1 MSTHCRKFILPVFSL
16 LFIASTYAGEL
27 TSRMELTLDR
37 VLHGGPPVYT
47 DDFVLADAVPEHVRR
62 FTEFSGDVSGRY
74 IGALATVAQFSGKK
88 FSELDQVVAKI
99 LKLQKEDGHFGDPFS
114 TNEVTKSDMAIMWGN
129 GRLLI
134 GLLEYYRL
142 NPSPAVLACARR
154 LGDYFV
160 KVGPRYNDPA
170 IVQKFS
176 GDQVAVGYICWTQI
190 IEGLMELNRITHDEK
205 YLKLS
210 GEITRNTHRHP
221 KQHSHGFACALRGIL
236 ELYRVTHDEQWL
248 KKVEAEWDGIIDS
261 GNLLPQGALP
271 EIFKPLIARDEGCA
285 EADWVRLNLGLWAE
299 TRNLRYLDSA
309 ELSLFNEFFFNQFS
323 TGDYGHHAF
332 TADGVTSRSARAWWC
347 CTFHGLRA
355 FPDIARAAF
364 HAEPTRLCYDLPVD
378 GQGAINGLTVQA
390 DSRLAQ
396 DATVSLTVTKA
407 DKAEHSLSIRQPVW
421 ASALEIKVNRQ
432 TITGVAKTGAV
443 EIQRRWQKGDTL
455 TVQYG
460 LRTRLLPKPQDA
472 SRVAIWHGPW
482 LLGVNEQTEPTFFDE
497 PMERNRVL
505 LPATAANGDLPLK
518 AVVKT
523 NEKPNQFTAPAAH
536 LALPYLPGGYLA
548 QPQTATLRPIAE
560 HTAVADSTP
569 WVWWFQAKK

>member
-1 MSTHCRKFILPVFSL
+1 MTTHCRKFFLPFLGL
-16 LFIASTYAGEL
+16 LFVASTFAGEL
-27 TSRMELTLDR
+27 TSRMELSLDR
-37 VLHGGPPVYT
+37 VLHGGPPTYT

-74 IGALATVAQFSGKK
+74 IGALATAAQFSGKK
-88 FSELDQVVAKI
+88 FPELNRIVTKI

-114 TNEVTKSDMAIMWGN
+114 TNEVTKSDMALMWGN

-142 NPSPAVLACARR
+142 NPVPEVLASARR

-190 IEGLMELNRITHDEK
+190 IEGLVELNRITHDDK

-210 GEITRNTHRHP
+210 GEIARNTHRHP

-236 ELYRVTHDEQWL
+236 ELYRVTHDDQWL
-248 KKVEAEWDGIIDS
+248 KKVEAEWDGIIHS

-285 EADWVRLNLGLWAE
+285 EADWVRLSLGLWAE
-299 TRNLRYLDSA
+299 TRNPRYLESA

-323 TGDYGHHAF
+323 TGDYGHHRF
-332 TADGVTSRSARAWWC
+332 TESGVAPQSARAWWC

-364 HAEPTRLCYDLPVD
+364 HAETTRLGYDLPVD
-378 GQGAINGLTVQA
+378 GQGTIAGLTMQA

-407 DKAEHSLSIRQPVW
+407 DKTEYSLSIRQPVW
-421 ASALEIKVNRQ
+421 ASALVIKLNRQ
-432 TITGVAKTGAV
+432 IITGVAKTEAV
-443 EIQRRWQKGDTL
+443 EIQRRWQKGDRL
-455 TVQYG
+455 TVQYV
-460 LRTRLLPKPQDA
+460 LRTRLLTKPQDA

-482 LLGVNEQTEPTFFDE
+482 LLGVNEQNEPTFFDE
-497 PMERNRVL
+497 PMEKNHVL
-505 LPATAANGDLPLK
+505 LPAVAANGDLLLK
-518 AVVKT
+518 T
-523 NEKPNQFTAPAAH
+523 IIEKSKKSVPFTAPAAH

-560 HTAVADSTP
+560 HTAVADSTS
-569 WVWWFQAKK
+569 WVWWFQAMK

>member
-1 MSTHCRKFILPVFSL
+1 MSTHCRKLILPVFSL
-16 LFIASTYAGEL
+16 LFIASTFAGEL

-74 IGALATVAQFSGKK
+74 IGALATVAQFNGKK

-190 IEGLMELNRITHDEK
+190 IEGLVELNRITHDEK

-210 GEITRNTHRHP
+210 GEIARNTHRHP

-236 ELYRVTHDEQWL
+236 ELYRVTHDDQWL

-285 EADWVRLNLGLWAE
+285 EADWVRLNLGLWSE
-299 TRNLRYLDSA
+299 TRNPRYLESA

-323 TGDYGHHAF
+323 TGDYGHHTF
-332 TADGVTSRSARAWWC
+332 TDGGVASRSARAWWC

-364 HAEPTRLCYDLPVD
+364 HAELTRLQIFLLVVPEPS
-378 GQGAINGLTVQA
+378 GLTPELFNIG
-390 DSRLAQ
+390 RLHKQ
-396 DATVSLTVTKA
+396 
-407 DKAEHSLSIRQPVW
+407 
-421 ASALEIKVNRQ
+421 
-432 TITGVAKTGAV
+432 
-443 EIQRRWQKGDTL
+443 
-455 TVQYG
+455 
-460 LRTRLLPKPQDA
+460 
-472 SRVAIWHGPW
+472 
-482 LLGVNEQTEPTFFDE
+482 
-497 PMERNRVL
+497 
-505 LPATAANGDLPLK
+505 
-518 AVVKT
+518 
-523 NEKPNQFTAPAAH
+523 
-536 LALPYLPGGYLA
+536 LPGGQAGDVFTFDDDGKGAVHQTMPAPFDLHLSRLVKAA
-548 QPQTATLRPIAE
+548 QQLP
-560 HTAVADSTP
+560 VAFEANGIGSRAAPVEPGADILP
-569 WVWWFQAKK
+569 AGGNQDV